1 MLDIDGFGPGKA
13 GCHLGHG
20 GAHTLARQGM
30 PHENDQARIILPGNA
45 PAAVDNLADG
55 EFQHVTHLRSGGGY
69 GSHGQ
74 HGAPA
79 VVARSRPGARE
90 ASGACCHGYG
100 DGSVLAGRKHVHI
113 VIMGCGRVGS
123 SIAHTLE
130 DQGHSVA
137 VIDQDPEAFRKLR
150 SGFKGLKV
158 TGVGFDRDVL
168 TEAGIERADAFA
180 AVSSGDNSNVIAAR
194 VARESFGV
202 QRVVARIYDPRR
214 ASVYQRL
221 GIPTVATV
229 AWTADQMLRKLIPEG
244 AESLWRDPTGAV
256 ALAEVAYG
264 DDWLGEKVCDL
275 EQAAHT
281 RVAFISRLGEAVI
294 PGPGLVL
301 QEGDVVHVIAEE
313 AELSKIAGVFASR
326 EPGRAGR

>member
-1 MLDIDGFGPGKA
+1 M
-13 GCHLGHG
+13 
-20 GAHTLARQGM
+20 
-30 PHENDQARIILPGNA
+30 
-45 PAAVDNLADG
+45 
-55 EFQHVTHLRSGGGY
+55 
-69 GSHGQ
+69 
-74 HGAPA
+74 
-79 VVARSRPGARE
+79 
-90 ASGACCHGYG
+90 
-100 DGSVLAGRKHVHI
+100 HI

-130 DQGHSVA
+130 DRGHSVA
-137 VIDQDPEAFRKLR
+137 IIDQDPESFRKLR
-150 SGFKGLKV
+150 SGFKGVKV

-168 TEAGIERADAFA
+168 TEAGIERAGAFA

-229 AWTADQMLRKLIPEG
+229 AWTADQMLRRLIPGG

-256 ALAEVAYG
+256 VLAEVAYSEA
-264 DDWLGEKVCDL
+264 WLGLKVGDL
-275 EQAAHT
+275 ELAA
-281 RVAFISRLGEAVI
+281 RARIAFISRLGEAIV
-294 PGPGLVL
+294 PGPSLVL

-313 AELSKIAGVFASR
+313 ADIAQITQVFASQ
-326 EPGRAGR
+326 EPGKAGH